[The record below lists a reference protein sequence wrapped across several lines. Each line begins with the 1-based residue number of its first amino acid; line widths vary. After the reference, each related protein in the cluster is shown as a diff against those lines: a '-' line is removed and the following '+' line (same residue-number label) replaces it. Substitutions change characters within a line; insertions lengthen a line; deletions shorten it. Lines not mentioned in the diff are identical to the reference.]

1 MLRNSLSSI
10 IKQASLIESEKDRI
24 AFLQKNDSGPL
35 RFLLRVALSPNIKWL
50 LPPDFVPNYKP
61 NKVYPDLQG
70 MLYSR
75 TRLLYMFLDGSGN
88 HIHPAKREKLF
99 VELLEI
105 LLPEDAQLLLDIKDK
120 KLPKTINKKLYNKS
134 FTNDKI

>member
-50 LPPDFVPNYKP
+50 LPPEFVPNYKP
-61 NKVYPDLQG
+61 NKDYPDLQG

-88 HIHPAKREKLF
+88 YIQPAKREKLF

-105 LLPEDAQLLLDIKDK
+105 VLPEDAELLLAIKDK